1 MSLIALHLVR
11 KLLTNPLYFGK
22 LSPMSQDVSKIWKDD
37 TAQQLV
43 EALVA
48 ISDKPTMQ
56 NFLRDVM
63 TEKEII
69 EISARFE
76 AAHMLTEGKKYTEIV
91 AKTKLSSRTVARI
104 SEWLQNGCDGYQ
116 AAIQT
121 VSHHHSHIL
130 PARAD

>member
-1 MSLIALHLVR
+1 
-11 KLLTNPLYFGK
+11 
-22 LSPMSQDVSKIWKDD
+22 MSQDVSKVWKDD
-37 TAQQLV
+37 KAQQLV
-43 EALVA
+43 EAL
-48 ISDKPTMQ
+48 ISITDKPTMQ

-76 AAHMLTEGKKYTEIV
+76 AARMLTEGSKYTEIV

-104 SEWLQNGCDGYQ
+104 SDWLQNGCNGYQ
-116 AAIQT
+116 AALKT
-121 VSHHHSHIL
+121 VNHHSHIL